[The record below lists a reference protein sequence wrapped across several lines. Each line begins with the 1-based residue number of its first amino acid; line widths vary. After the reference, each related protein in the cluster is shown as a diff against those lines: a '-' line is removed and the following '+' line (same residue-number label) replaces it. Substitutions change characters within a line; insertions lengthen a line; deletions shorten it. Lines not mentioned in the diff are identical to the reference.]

1 MKTDSEIRT
10 EGMSVLLER
19 LGPAEADRFIT
30 LVRRDG
36 FDYTEWRQNLF
47 EEKSVGEILAVKI
60 SPSGEEA

>member
-36 FDYTEWRQNLF
+36 FDYTDWRQNLF
-47 EEKSVGEILAVKI
+47 EGKSVSEILAAKI